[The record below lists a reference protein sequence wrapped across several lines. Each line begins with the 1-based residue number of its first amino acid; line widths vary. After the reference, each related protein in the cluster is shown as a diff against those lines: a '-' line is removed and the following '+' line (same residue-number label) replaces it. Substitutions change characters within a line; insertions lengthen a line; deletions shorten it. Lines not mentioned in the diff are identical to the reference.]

1 MAKTPT
7 KPIRISPELWDAA
20 GDAARKAAPP
30 TDRSA
35 LAREFFAW
43 YARLPG
49 AKLPKRPAVGTERD
63 AELSAGSPQ
72 GDES

>member
-20 GDAARKAAPP
+20 GDAAAKATPP

-49 AKLPKRPAVGTERD
+49 AKMPKRPPLDTQGDGAQ
-63 AELSAGSPQ
+63 SAGSPQ
-72 GDES
+72 DDQ